1 MTLTR
6 IDRTEWFVFF
16 EQFSKQCGGR
26 RAEVEVV
33 SRRLGDQIV
42 AEWLPLLG
50 IVYDSKADS
59 LEVALAGIDHRVQRP
74 REVYVDGTPYG
85 FERLAVVDADGV
97 LQIVTLR
104 EPLLLPPFSEAL

>member
-6 IDRTEWFVFF
+6 IDRAGWFVFF
-16 EQFSKQCGGR
+16 EQFSKERAGR

-33 SRRLGDQIV
+33 SRRLGDQFV

-50 IVYDSKADS
+50 IVYDPKNDAI
-59 LEVALAGIDHRVQRP
+59 EVALAGVDHLVYRP

-85 FERLAVVDADGV
+85 FESLAVVDADGV
-97 LQIVTLR
+97 LQIVRLR
-104 EPLLLPPFSEAL
+104 EPLLLPQWAESR